1 MATTPGPVPEQPP
14 AGVGGTGDATGGSPL
29 AGEKPDLAAGP
40 PSGGDRHQELVT
52 ELVRMRRE
60 AAAEED
66 EEDLAWFSGVRE
78 EVLDALAARTDR
90 TPPAPAG
97 A

>member
-1 MATTPGPVPEQPP
+1 MATTPGPVPQQPP
-14 AGVGGTGDATGGSPL
+14 AGTGGTGDATDGPIP
-29 AGEKPDLAAGP
+29 AGYADPDVASD
-40 PSGGDRHQELVT
+40 PSGSERHHELVT

-78 EVLDALAARTDR
+78 EVLDAMASNTDGR
-90 TPPAPAG
+90 PPTPAG

>member
-1 MATTPGPVPEQPP
+1 MATTPGPVPQQP
-14 AGVGGTGDATGGSPL
+14 AGTGGDADATGGSVA
-29 AGEKPDLAAGP
+29 AGRADPDLAAA
-40 PSGGDRHQELVT
+40 PSGSERHHELVT

-78 EVLDALAARTDR
+78 EVLDAMASRTDQ

-97 A
+97 T